1 LFPSDLYQNQSKG
14 AVFLSKVKKYL
25 VFITAVLIFI
35 PVLAEAAPKRIVSMS
50 PVGTEIL
57 FDLGQAS
64 NVIAVT
70 NFCDYPSAA
79 MRKPKIG
86 DFAAINFEK
95 MISMRTDLLVLQD
108 MHVQFIP
115 QLDKLKIPYIVLK
128 QNSIDE
134 ICDSVKR
141 LGKITCSDKKADRL
155 VSEIRKE
162 VADVTAKVK
171 GHKKP
176 RVVLCVSRE
185 LSEPQI
191 NTFYAAGRNNFYN
204 QLVTLAGGENAL
216 AAKGSRISYPQVAL
230 EGLMQ
235 INPDVL
241 IDLVGEKTFYHSK
254 DNIDVN
260 TVFKESYLKGQW
272 ERSANVNAV
281 RNGRIYIMD
290 GTVFLRPGPRVG
302 FILKTFARAIHPEIK
317 W

>member
-1 LFPSDLYQNQSKG
+1 LYK
-14 AVFLSKVKKYL
+14 AKKYMIL
-25 VFITAVLIFI
+25 ISAVLFFI

-57 FDLGQAS
+57 FDLGQEA
-64 NVIAVT
+64 NIIAVT
-70 NFCDYPSAA
+70 SFCDYPSAA
-79 MRKPKIG
+79 LRKPKIG
-86 DFAAINFEK
+86 DFASINFEK

-108 MHVQFIP
+108 MHIQFVP

-134 ICDSVKR
+134 ICDSIKR
-141 LGKITCSDKKADRL
+141 LGRITNSDKKAELL
-155 VSEIRKE
+155 VLAIRKE
-162 VADVTAKVK
+162 VAEVAAKVK

-176 RVVLCVSRE
+176 KVVLCVSRE

-204 QLVTLAGGENAL
+204 ELITIAGGENAL
-216 AAKGSRISYPQVAL
+216 ASKGSRVSYPQVAL

-260 TVFKESYLKGQW
+260 TVFKESYLKTQW
-272 ERSANVNAV
+272 KRSVNVNAV
-281 RNGRIYIMD
+281 KNGQVYIMD
-290 GTVFLRPGPRVG
+290 GTVFLRPGPRVT
-302 FILKTFARAIHPEIK
+302 FILKTFAKAIHPEIK